1 MNHSTCY
8 CVYHAKGLLMFH
20 HITKDSSWVD
30 GDTNPKDDSRYFIVD
45 ATELRELRLKR
56 MVMRDMD
63 D

>member
-1 MNHSTCY
+1 
-8 CVYHAKGLLMFH
+8 
-20 HITKDSSWVD
+20 VD

-56 MVMRDMD
+56 MAMRDVD